1 MTSSL
6 VLFRR
11 AVTDRRRWLVGWSA
25 GIVLLVV
32 LTLAFWPS
40 FRDKADDMNEM
51 MDNLPDSVK
60 SLFGMGGGIDPF
72 SPVGYLS
79 SQVYAFMLPLLLAIA
94 GIGIGASLAGDEEH
108 GLAESV
114 YVLPVSRRCV
124 VVERWLTM
132 VVLTTVLAMVT
143 FVAVLATV
151 RLVDMPVGTMAL
163 WWASVTA
170 ALLTWSIAG
179 IAVVVGAWTGR
190 RSAAITVATVVAVA
204 GYVITGLADAGIGF
218 FEALEPVSLFTHY
231 DVVHSLVESSPP
243 WSALVLVAVTV
254 SCLGSASWL
263 IGRRDL
269 RAG

>member
-11 AVTDRRRWLVGWSA
+11 ALADRRRWLLGWSV

-51 MDNLPDSVK
+51 VANLPDSVK
-60 SLFGMGGGIDPF
+60 SLFGMGGGVDPF

-94 GIGIGASLAGDEEH
+94 GIGIGGSLAGDEEH
-108 GLAESV
+108 GVAESV
-114 YVLPVSRRCV
+114 YVLPVPRRRIV
-124 VVERWLTM
+124 FERWLTM
-132 VVLTTVLAMVT
+132 VALTSLLAVVT
-143 FVAVLATV
+143 FVAVLVTV

-163 WWASVTA
+163 WWASVTS

-179 IAVVVGAWTGR
+179 LAVLVGAWTGR
-190 RSAAITVATVVAVA
+190 RGVAITVATVIAVA

-218 FEALEPVSLFTHY
+218 FETLEPVSLFTHY
-231 DVVHSLVESSPP
+231 DVLHSLAQGRPP
-243 WSALVLVAVTV
+243 WSALVLVAVTLV
-254 SCLGSASWL
+254 SLGLALWA
-263 IGRRDL
+263 IDRRDL

>member
-11 AVTDRRRWLVGWSA
+11 AITDRRRWLVGWSA

-40 FRDKADDMNEM
+40 FRDKAADMNEM
-51 MDNLPDSVK
+51 VDNLPDSVK

-94 GIGIGASLAGDEEH
+94 AIGIGGSLAADEEH
-108 GLAESV
+108 GRAESV
-114 YVLPVSRRCV
+114 YVLPVARRRV
-124 VVERWLTM
+124 VLERWLAM
-132 VVLTTVLAMVT
+132 VVLTAALAMVT
-143 FVAVLATV
+143 FAAVLVTV

-163 WWASVTA
+163 WWASATSA
-170 ALLTWSIAG
+170 MLAWSIGG
-179 IAVVVGAWTGR
+179 IAVLVGAWTGR
-190 RSAAITVATVVAVA
+190 RSLAITVATVVAVA
-204 GYVITGLADAGIGF
+204 GYVITGLADAGIGA

-231 DVVHSLVESSPP
+231 DVVHSLVEGRPP
-243 WSALVLVAVTV
+243 WSALVLLAVTAA
-254 SCLGSASWL
+254 CLGLASWR
-263 IGRRDL
+263 IERRDL